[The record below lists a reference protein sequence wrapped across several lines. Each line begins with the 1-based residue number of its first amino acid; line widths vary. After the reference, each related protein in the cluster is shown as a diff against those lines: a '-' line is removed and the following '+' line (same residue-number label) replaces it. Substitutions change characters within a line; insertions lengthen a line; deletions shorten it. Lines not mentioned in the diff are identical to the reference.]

1 MMAKACV
8 FMFHKTHAI
17 SHLGCFQSCRLVKY
31 MNIFEK
37 EKKRS
42 CSFSWSKPKPKN
54 GKKAISCESTADLAL
69 ST

>member
-1 MMAKACV
+1 MAKACV

-37 EKKRS
+37 EKKDHVPFLGQSQNQRMGR
-42 CSFSWSKPKPKN
+42 KH
-54 GKKAISCESTADLAL
+54 
-69 ST
+69 

>member
-37 EKKRS
+37 EKKI
-42 CSFSWSKPKPKN
+42 
-54 GKKAISCESTADLAL
+54 ISNL
-69 ST
+69 SLFEKSHT